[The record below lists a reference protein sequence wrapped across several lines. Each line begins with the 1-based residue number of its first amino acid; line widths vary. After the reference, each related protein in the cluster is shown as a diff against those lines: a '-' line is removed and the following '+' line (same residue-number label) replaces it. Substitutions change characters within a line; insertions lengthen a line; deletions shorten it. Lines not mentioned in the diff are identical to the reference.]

1 MYQLKNLTKTY
12 QKKRVL
18 SQVNFDFPE
27 KGLVCLMG
35 ESGTGKSTLLQI
47 LASLDSDYQGAVLFG
62 GKNLA
67 ELTQEESRNY
77 RKDYLGLIFQDY
89 HLLEGYTALENVLY
103 PSYLQVE
110 KDNDSLVSQG
120 KSLLKKVGLVA
131 QEQQKSETL
140 SGGQK
145 QRVAIARALLNNP
158 QVILADEPT
167 GALDRGTATEIMALL
182 KEIGKERLV
191 ILITHD
197 PLICEDADQ
206 VLIIDE
212 QKLLLKTGSNCAN
225 DNNPFA
231 FKLKAYGN
239 GVTRPLAWKNFQV
252 NLRNYCLI
260 AIVFAISA
268 TCLLFTVSANQAVK
282 SSITDFQKKNSGLSN
297 GFIKV
302 GPEVTEEDYQ
312 KISHDP
318 RLENVYKQYLLTNI
332 TLKSSGKTLTLAE
345 KYPLP
350 RAKEV
355 ISYGKMPQ
363 KGQKEVALSGTL
375 AKQFREEINQL
386 IGEKIT
392 VIVNQKSYNL
402 KVSGIYNAAY
412 DDLYLSSDLEAALY
426 QGRVNQPWLGITF
439 DVKQFEEIVSVYQ
452 SLAKAG
458 LAPEMALT
466 EVETMLTSFT
476 KIKSVFMIITVLVLA
491 VCLFLIVV
499 LMQKLQGTR
508 QKLVGLLGAFGFKQK
523 SISHL
528 LGWENFFLA
537 SLTTVA
543 TGLLS
548 VSLSYLGQLASWPVS
563 LTVNQI
569 GLVLGGTFS
578 SVVLISY
585 ILKQRALRRSII
597 ESLK

>member
-62 GKNLA
+62 GKNLG

-110 KDNDSLVSQG
+110 KDNDRLVSQG

-212 QKLLLKTGSNCAN
+212 QKLLLKTGTNCEN
-225 DNNPFA
+225 DNKPLA

-239 GVTRPLAWKNFQV
+239 GLTRPLAWKNFQV

-302 GPEVTEEDYQ
+302 SSEVTEEDYQ
-312 KISHDP
+312 KLSHDS
-318 RLENVYKQYLLTNI
+318 RLENVYKQSLLTNI
-332 TLKSSGKTLTLAE
+332 TLKSSEKILTLAE

-363 KGQKEVALSGTL
+363 KGQKEIALSGTL
-375 AKQFREEINQL
+375 AKQFRGEINQL
-386 IGEKIT
+386 IGEMIT
-392 VIVNQKSYNL
+392 ITINQKSYDL
-402 KVSGIYNAAY
+402 KVSGIYNAGY

-426 QGRVNQPWLGITF
+426 QGGVNQPWLGITF

-452 SLAKAG
+452 SFVKAG
-458 LAPEMALT
+458 LTPEMALT
-466 EVETMLTSFT
+466 EVETMLRSFT
-476 KIKSVFMIITVLVLA
+476 KIKSVFMIITLLVLA

-508 QKLVGLLGAFGFKQK
+508 QKIVGLLGAFGFTQK
-523 SISHL
+523 SISQL

-548 VSLSYLGQLASWPVS
+548 VSLSYFGQLASWPVS
-563 LTVNQI
+563 LTINQI

-578 SVVLISY
+578 SLLLISY
-585 ILKQRALRRSII
+585 ALKRRALGRSII

>member
-62 GKNLA
+62 GKNLG

-110 KDNDSLVSQG
+110 KDNDPLVSQG

-212 QKLLLKTGSNCAN
+212 QKLLLKTGSNCEN
-225 DNNPFA
+225 DNKPLA

-239 GVTRPLAWKNFQV
+239 GITRPLAWKNFQV

-302 GPEVTEEDYQ
+302 GSEVTEEDYQ

-318 RLENVYKQYLLTNI
+318 RLENVYKQFLLTNI
-332 TLKSSGKTLTLAE
+332 TLKSSEKSLTLAE

-375 AKQFREEINQL
+375 AKQFRGEINQL
-386 IGEKIT
+386 IGEMIT
-392 VIVNQKSYNL
+392 ITINQKSYDL

-412 DDLYLSSDLEAALY
+412 DDLYLSSDLEEELY
-426 QGRVNQPWLGITF
+426 QGEANQSWLGITF
-439 DVKQFEEIVSVYQ
+439 DVKQFEEIVPVYQ
-452 SLAKAG
+452 SLVKAG

-563 LTVNQI
+563 LTVGQL

-578 SVVLISY
+578 SLVLISY
-585 ILKQRALRRSII
+585 TLKQRALGRSII

>member
-1 MYQLKNLTKTY
+1 MYQLKNLTKSY

-197 PLICEDADQ
+197 PIICEDADQ

-225 DNNPFA
+225 DNNPLA

-239 GVTRPLAWKNFQV
+239 GITRPLAWKNFQV

-268 TCLLFTVSANQAVK
+268 TCLLFTISANQAVK

-375 AKQFREEINQL
+375 AKQFRGEINQL

-412 DDLYLSSDLEAALY
+412 DDLYLSSDLEATLY

-476 KIKSVFMIITVLVLA
+476 KIKSVFMIITLLVLA

-563 LTVNQI
+563 LTVGQL

-578 SVVLISY
+578 SLVLISY
-585 ILKQRALRRSII
+585 TLKQRALGRSII